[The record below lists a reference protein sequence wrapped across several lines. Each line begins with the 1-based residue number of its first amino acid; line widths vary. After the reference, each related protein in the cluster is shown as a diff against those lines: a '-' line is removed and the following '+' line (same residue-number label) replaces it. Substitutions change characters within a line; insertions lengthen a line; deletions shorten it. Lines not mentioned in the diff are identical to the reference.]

1 MAVFCRSFVL
11 ILLDLIDCWLL
22 KSIRKY
28 SMHTQDEQVL
38 QYIKKHTNT
47 REECDRQGKDF
58 WTLIGKIFEVWQER
72 IEISLLYRLQCAYSF
87 RNLQDIHDIHY
98 GLRSSFPL
106 YNMTA
111 PSAQSERTTHNNDNN
126 LQIKQLICLDI
137 VMDSNNNELI
147 ASFSFLFTLPCILCN
162 SAKHQPV

>member
-1 MAVFCRSFVL
+1 MS
-11 ILLDLIDCWLL
+11 
-22 KSIRKY
+22 
-28 SMHTQDEQVL
+28 
-38 QYIKKHTNT
+38 
-47 REECDRQGKDF
+47 
-58 WTLIGKIFEVWQER
+58 
-72 IEISLLYRLQCAYSF
+72 SLLLLS
-87 RNLQDIHDIHY
+87 
-98 GLRSSFPL
+98 